1 MTLFYILKK
10 IFRKVL
16 KKRITWNVAYQFTDR
31 LEGRSFRIAKII
43 KNPTNGFIADPFL
56 FKFKNKNFCFV
67 EQYDF
72 KTQKG
77 HISVYEINDLE
88 DKYIGTVLKDNFHF
102 SYPNIFENND
112 EIYMCPETSEMKDI
126 RLYRCLIFL

>member
-1 MTLFYILKK
+1 MDLLLTHFYLN
-10 IFRKVL
+10 L
-16 KKRITWNVAYQFTDR
+16 RI
-31 LEGRSFRIAKII
+31 
-43 KNPTNGFIADPFL
+43 
-56 FKFKNKNFCFV
+56 KNFCFV

-102 SYPNIFENND
+102 HIH
-112 EIYMCPETSEMKDI
+112 
-126 RLYRCLIFL
+126 IFLKTMKKFICVQKPQK